1 MLGKWRH
8 IETESQ
14 SDGPRRIVCDLC
26 PRQCRMKEG
35 DRGFCFVRKIENQQ
49 MVLDTYGKSTGFCI
63 DPIEKK
69 PLNHF
74 FPGSSVLSFG
84 TAGCN
89 LGCQFCQNWDISKS
103 REVAKLSAIAEPET
117 IATAAHE
124 LDCRSVAFTY
134 NDPVIWAEY
143 AIDTAL
149 ACHDRGI
156 KTVAV
161 TAGYMMPE
169 PRREFYQCIDAA
181 NVDLKAFSES
191 FYEKITY
198 SRLQPVLETLQF
210 LKHETEV
217 WFEITNLIIPGAND
231 STDELM
237 RMCDWIVKH
246 LGVDIPVHFSAF
258 HPDFRM
264 LDRPRTP
271 HERLLEAYAIAKQSG
286 IRYPYVGNVNDP
298 KHGSTYC
305 YDCGK
310 LLIERDWYELGRYNL
325 QGNLCGSCGAEQSGR
340 FAERPGTWGRKR
352 QPVNLISFQTM
363 SRNSRNHQLSLPV
376 LEPKTNSETIE
387 SIKTQSNQSTEDAM
401 TISPPVK
408 LSMLKISD
416 LSEQQQ
422 SVIQRVA
429 QSVVVHSVVGRKLPA
444 DWSSELGELGDQ
456 NVFGFFTTLKRKKQ
470 LRGCCGFLGKPTSL
484 REAILSSAQRT
495 AKDDN
500 RMVAIS
506 PTELP
511 YLSLSVSLLAA
522 PIVSTVPASERENA
536 IHVGKHGL
544 RITRGNQSGLLLPS
558 VSLEQNWTP
567 KQFLE
572 GVCRKAGLPESA
584 WTDPA
589 IQLETFEG
597 LVFDGQIDS
606 DMLPEKMPSPQLPG
620 SMQSL
625 LNLKKVVTSNIIA
638 MTKGGT
644 PSYVALD
651 AMDGTVNGI
660 VLTVRNVKTGKPIAN
675 WIQTSL
681 RPGAALQASLFDLC
695 KAAAETLSKTRFQED
710 VSIEIELTVLF
721 DPIHHGSI
729 GVDDWDGDV
738 VHETMNQCDMSEVVP
753 ANRAVIA
760 LYGDRCA
767 VAFDAN
773 KSVQQLVTEAVLPLR
788 IRRNPVAVFSM
799 TCMSTINSLL
809 ASNAPQPFPESKVR
823 LPAVADRFY
832 PASGAARQALVNSFR
847 TTAGSV
853 EKVQAY
859 AIMTPHAGLRFSGQ
873 VATDVWSRV
882 QLPQTLLM
890 IGPKHTTHGCD
901 WAVCPSSAW
910 TIPEGG
916 SWNANLDLAAAIA
929 KEVEGM
935 QLDFGAHATEHG
947 IEVQLPILENLTS
960 MEERPDLTAVVV
972 RGATWD
978 EIERASNQLA
988 KVLQEQEKMPLLI
1001 ISSDMN
1007 HYEAEAENRRR
1018 DELAIEAMLTGDPKH
1033 LAEVCQKN
1041 SISMCGLVP
1050 AAIVMQALIFL
1061 GKKFRVELVSYENSA
1076 MRGGDKERVV
1086 GYAGMLIVPA

>member
-1 MLGKWRH
+1 MLGKWWH
-8 IETESQ
+8 VDTELQ
-14 SDGPRRIVCDLC
+14 TDLPQRIVCDLC

-49 MVLDTYGKSTGFCI
+49 LVLDTYGKSTGFCI

-74 FPGSSVLSFG
+74 YPGTSVLSFG

-103 REVAKLSAIAEPET
+103 RETAKLSAIAEPET
-117 IATAAHE
+117 IATAAHS
-124 LDCRSVAFTY
+124 LDCYSVAFTY

-143 AIDTAL
+143 AIDTAI

-169 PRREFYQCIDAA
+169 PRREFYQHMDAA
-181 NVDLKAFSES
+181 NVDLKAFSEE

-198 SRLQPVLETLQF
+198 SRLKPVLETLQY
-210 LKHETEV
+210 LKHETNV
-217 WFEITNLIIPGAND
+217 WFEITNLIIPDAND
-231 STDELM
+231 SAGELS
-237 RMCDWIVKH
+237 RLCDWIVNH
-246 LGVDIPVHFSAF
+246 LGVDVPVHFSAF

-271 HERLLEAYAIAKQSG
+271 HAKLIEAYSIAKQSG
-286 IRYPYVGNVNDP
+286 IRYPYVGNVNDL

-305 YDCGK
+305 HGCGHI
-310 LLIERDWYELGRYNL
+310 LIERDWYELGKYNL
-325 QGNLCGSCGAEQSGR
+325 QGSLCGSCGVEQSGR

-352 QPVNLISFQTM
+352 QPVNLSSFQTK
-363 SRNSRNHQLSLPV
+363 SHINRNHRLSLPV
-376 LEPKTNSETIE
+376 LDPQTDSETKE
-387 SIKTQSNQSTEDAM
+387 STSSPSNLSTEAAM
-401 TISPPVK
+401 TVSPPVK
-408 LSMLKISD
+408 LSMLKLSE

-422 SVIQRVA
+422 TLIQRAA
-429 QSVVVHSVVGRKLPA
+429 QSVVIHSVIGRKIPA

-456 NVFGFFTTLKRKKQ
+456 HVFGFFTTLKRKKQ
-470 LRGCCGFLGKPTSL
+470 LRGCCGFLGKPTTL
-484 REAILSSAQRT
+484 REAILNSAQRT

-511 YLSLSVSLLAA
+511 YLSLDVSLLAA
-522 PIVSTVPASERENA
+522 PIVCTAPAAQRESA
-536 IHVGKHGL
+536 IQVGLHGL
-544 RITRGNQSGLLLPS
+544 RITNGNQSGLLLPS
-558 VSLEQNWTP
+558 VSLEQDWTP

-584 WTDPA
+584 WKDPA

-597 LVFDGQIDS
+597 LAVHGQIDADS
-606 DMLPEKMPSPQLPG
+606 LPKSMPSPNPPG

-625 LNLKKVVTSNIIA
+625 LNLKQVATNNIIA

-644 PSYVALD
+644 PSYVAME
-651 AMDGTVNGI
+651 AMDGTVHGI
-660 VLTVRNVKTGKPIAN
+660 VLTVRDVKTNKSIAN

-695 KAAAETLSKTRFQED
+695 KSAADTLSKTRFQQE

-729 GVDDWDGDV
+729 GIDDWDGDAV
-738 VHETMNQCDMSEVVP
+738 RETMSHCEMSEVAP

-760 LYGDRCA
+760 LYGDRCSI
-767 VAFDAN
+767 AFDAT

-788 IRRNPVAVFSM
+788 TRKNPVALFSM
-799 TCMSTINSLL
+799 TCMSTINSLM
-809 ASNAPQPFPESKVR
+809 ASNAPQPFPETKDR

-832 PASGAARQALVNSFR
+832 PASGSARQAMVTEFQTKTGN
-847 TTAGSV
+847 V

-873 VATDVWSRV
+873 VAMDVWSRV
-882 QLPQTLLM
+882 QLPQTLLI
-890 IGPKHTTHGCD
+890 IGPKHTSNGCD
-901 WAVCPSSAW
+901 WAVSPSNSW
-910 TIPEGG
+910 SIPEGG
-916 SWNANLDLAAAIA
+916 SWNANLELAAEIA
-929 KEVEGM
+929 KDVDGM

-947 IEVQLPILENLTS
+947 IEVQLPILERLTS
-960 MEERPDLTAVVV
+960 IEDRPSLTALVV

-978 EIERASNQLA
+978 EILQASDQLA
-988 KVLQEQEKMPLLI
+988 MVLKRQQSMPLLV
-1001 ISSDMN
+1001 ISSDLN
-1007 HYEAEAENRRR
+1007 HYEREPENRRR

-1050 AAIVMQALIFL
+1050 AAIVMQTLIAL
-1061 GKKFRVELVSYENSA
+1061 GKSFRVERISYENSA
-1076 MRGGDKERVV
+1076 MHGGDKERVV
-1086 GYAGMLIVPA
+1086 GYGGVLIVPA

>member
-1 MLGKWRH
+1 MRGKWWH
-8 IETESQ
+8 VDTEMHT
-14 SDGPRRIVCDLC
+14 DGPQRIVCDLC

-35 DRGFCFVRKIENQQ
+35 DRGFCFVRKIENHR

-74 FPGSSVLSFG
+74 YPGSSVLSFG

-117 IATAAHE
+117 IANAACE

-143 AIDTAL
+143 AIDTAI

-156 KTVAV
+156 MTVAV

-169 PRREFYQCIDAA
+169 ARREFYQHIDAA
-181 NVDLKAFSES
+181 NVDLKAFSEQ

-198 SRLQPVLETLQF
+198 SQLQPVLETLQF
-210 LKHETEV
+210 LKQETNV
-217 WFEITNLIIPGAND
+217 WFEITNLVIPGAND
-231 STDELM
+231 SADELN

-246 LGVDIPVHFSAF
+246 LGVDVPIHFSAF

-264 LDRPRTP
+264 MDRPRTT
-271 HERLLEAYAIAKQSG
+271 HEKLLEAYAIAKQSG
-286 IRYPYVGNVNDP
+286 IRYPYVGNVNDV

-305 YDCGK
+305 YGCSR
-310 LLIERDWYELGRYNL
+310 LLIERDWYELGNYNL
-325 QGNLCGSCGAEQSGR
+325 KGKLCGSCGAEQSGR

-352 QPVNLISFQTM
+352 QSVNLNSFQTM
-363 SRNSRNHQLSLPV
+363 SNNARNHRLSLPV
-376 LEPKTNSETIE
+376 LEQQTKSDSYQSTRTQTNH
-387 SIKTQSNQSTEDAM
+387 STEDAM
-401 TISPPVK
+401 AISPPVK
-408 LSMLKISD
+408 LSMLKLSD

-422 SVIQRVA
+422 SAIQRAA
-429 QSVVVHSVVGRKLPA
+429 QSVVIHAVIGRKLPA
-444 DWSSELGELGDQ
+444 DWSDGLGELGDQ

-470 LRGCCGFLGKPTSL
+470 LRGCCGFLGKPTTL

-522 PIVSTVPASERENA
+522 PIVTSVSATEREYA
-536 IHVGKHGL
+536 FQIGKHGL

-567 KQFLE
+567 NQFLE

-584 WTDPA
+584 WTDPSN
-589 IQLETFEG
+589 QLETFEG
-597 LVFDGQIDS
+597 LVIDGGIDA
-606 DMLPEKMPSPQLPG
+606 DALPETMPTPKLPG
-620 SMQSL
+620 TMQSL
-625 LNLKKVVTSNIIA
+625 LKLKQVATSNIIA
-638 MTKGGT
+638 MSKGGT
-644 PSYVALD
+644 PTYVAMD

-660 VLTVRNVKTGKPIAN
+660 VLTVRDVKADKVIAN

-695 KAAAETLSKTRFQED
+695 KAAADTLSKTRFSEE

-721 DPIHHGSI
+721 DPVHHGSI
-729 GVDDWDGDV
+729 NYDDWDGDV
-738 VHETMNQCDMSEVVP
+738 VREAMSHCEMSEVQP

-760 LYGDRCA
+760 LCSDRCSI
-767 VAFDAN
+767 AFDAN
-773 KSVQQLVTEAVLPLR
+773 KSVQQLTNEAVLPLR
-788 IRRNPVAVFSM
+788 TRRNPVAVFSM
-799 TCMSTINSLL
+799 TCMSTINSLM
-809 ASNAPQPFPESKVR
+809 ASNAPQPFPESKER

-832 PASGAARQALVNSFR
+832 PASGSIRQTLLSKFKAKTGDS
-847 TTAGSV
+847 
-853 EKVQAY
+853 EKVHAY
-859 AIMTPHAGLRFSGQ
+859 AIMTPHAGLNFSGQ
-873 VATDVWSRV
+873 VATDVWNRV
-882 QLPQTLLM
+882 QLPQTLLI
-890 IGPKHTTHGCD
+890 IGPKHTAHGCD
-901 WAVCPSSAW
+901 WAVSPASSW

-916 SWNANLDLAAAIA
+916 SWKANLKLASEIA

-935 QLDFGAHATEHG
+935 QLDLGAHATEHG
-947 IEVQLPILENLTS
+947 IEVQLPILESLTS
-960 MEERPDLTAVVV
+960 IEERPSLTAVVV
-972 RGATWD
+972 RGATWE
-978 EIERASNQLA
+978 EIERVSSQLA
-988 KVLQEQEKMPLLI
+988 KILEKQEKLPLLV

-1018 DELAIEAMLTGDPKH
+1018 DELAMEAMLTGDPRH
-1033 LAEVCQKN
+1033 LTEVCQKN

-1050 AAIVMQALIFL
+1050 AAIVMQTLISL
-1061 GKKFRVELVSYENSA
+1061 GKKFRVERVSYENSA

-1086 GYAGMLIVPA
+1086 GYAGMLIVPV

>member
-1 MLGKWRH
+1 
-8 IETESQ
+8 
-14 SDGPRRIVCDLC
+14 
-26 PRQCRMKEG
+26 
-35 DRGFCFVRKIENQQ
+35 
-49 MVLDTYGKSTGFCI
+49 
-63 DPIEKK
+63 
-69 PLNHF
+69 
-74 FPGSSVLSFG
+74 
-84 TAGCN
+84 
-89 LGCQFCQNWDISKS
+89 
-103 REVAKLSAIAEPET
+103 
-117 IATAAHE
+117 
-124 LDCRSVAFTY
+124 
-134 NDPVIWAEY
+134 
-143 AIDTAL
+143 
-149 ACHDRGI
+149 
-156 KTVAV
+156 
-161 TAGYMMPE
+161 
-169 PRREFYQCIDAA
+169 
-181 NVDLKAFSES
+181 
-191 FYEKITY
+191 
-198 SRLQPVLETLQF
+198 
-210 LKHETEV
+210 
-217 WFEITNLIIPGAND
+217 
-231 STDELM
+231 
-237 RMCDWIVKH
+237 
-246 LGVDIPVHFSAF
+246 
-258 HPDFRM
+258 
-264 LDRPRTP
+264 
-271 HERLLEAYAIAKQSG
+271 
-286 IRYPYVGNVNDP
+286 
-298 KHGSTYC
+298 
-305 YDCGK
+305 
-310 LLIERDWYELGRYNL
+310 
-325 QGNLCGSCGAEQSGR
+325 
-340 FAERPGTWGRKR
+340 
-352 QPVNLISFQTM
+352 
-363 SRNSRNHQLSLPV
+363 
-376 LEPKTNSETIE
+376 
-387 SIKTQSNQSTEDAM
+387 
-401 TISPPVK
+401 
-408 LSMLKISD
+408 
-416 LSEQQQ
+416 
-422 SVIQRVA
+422 
-429 QSVVVHSVVGRKLPA
+429 
-444 DWSSELGELGDQ
+444 
-456 NVFGFFTTLKRKKQ
+456 
-470 LRGCCGFLGKPTSL
+470 
-484 REAILSSAQRT
+484 
-495 AKDDN
+495 
-500 RMVAIS
+500 
-506 PTELP
+506 
-511 YLSLSVSLLAA
+511 
-522 PIVSTVPASERENA
+522 
-536 IHVGKHGL
+536 
-544 RITRGNQSGLLLPS
+544 
-558 VSLEQNWTP
+558 
-567 KQFLE
+567 
-572 GVCRKAGLPESA
+572 
-584 WTDPA
+584 
-589 IQLETFEG
+589 
-597 LVFDGQIDS
+597 
-606 DMLPEKMPSPQLPG
+606 
-620 SMQSL
+620 
-625 LNLKKVVTSNIIA
+625 

-729 GVDDWDGDV
+729 GVDDWDGDD
-738 VHETMNQCDMSEVVP
+738 VHETMNHCDMSEVVP

-809 ASNAPQPFPESKVR
+809 ASNASQPFPESKVR

-832 PASGAARQALVNSFR
+832 PASGPARQALVNSFR
-847 TTAGSV
+847 TRTGSV

-859 AIMTPHAGLRFSGQ
+859 AIMTPHAGLRFSGH
-873 VATDVWSRV
+873 VAMDVWSRV
-882 QLPQTLLM
+882 QLPPTLLM

-960 MEERPDLTAVVV
+960 MEERSDLTAVVV

-1050 AAIVMQALIFL
+1050 AAIVMQTLIFL
-1061 GKKFRVELVSYENSA
+1061 GKNFRVELVSYENSA

>member
-1 MLGKWRH
+1 MLGKWWH

-310 LLIERDWYELGRYNL
+310 MLIERDWYELGRYNL

-484 REAILSSAQRT
+484 REAILSSAQ
-495 AKDDN
+495 N
-500 RMVAIS
+500 F
-506 PTELP
+506 PT
-511 YLSLSVSLLAA
+511 
-522 PIVSTVPASERENA
+522 
-536 IHVGKHGL
+536 
-544 RITRGNQSGLLLPS
+544 
-558 VSLEQNWTP
+558 
-567 KQFLE
+567 
-572 GVCRKAGLPESA
+572 
-584 WTDPA
+584 
-589 IQLETFEG
+589 
-597 LVFDGQIDS
+597 
-606 DMLPEKMPSPQLPG
+606 
-620 SMQSL
+620 
-625 LNLKKVVTSNIIA
+625 
-638 MTKGGT
+638 
-644 PSYVALD
+644 
-651 AMDGTVNGI
+651 
-660 VLTVRNVKTGKPIAN
+660 
-675 WIQTSL
+675 
-681 RPGAALQASLFDLC
+681 
-695 KAAAETLSKTRFQED
+695 
-710 VSIEIELTVLF
+710 
-721 DPIHHGSI
+721 
-729 GVDDWDGDV
+729 
-738 VHETMNQCDMSEVVP
+738 
-753 ANRAVIA
+753 
-760 LYGDRCA
+760 
-767 VAFDAN
+767 
-773 KSVQQLVTEAVLPLR
+773 
-788 IRRNPVAVFSM
+788 
-799 TCMSTINSLL
+799 
-809 ASNAPQPFPESKVR
+809 
-823 LPAVADRFY
+823 
-832 PASGAARQALVNSFR
+832 
-847 TTAGSV
+847 
-853 EKVQAY
+853 
-859 AIMTPHAGLRFSGQ
+859 
-873 VATDVWSRV
+873 
-882 QLPQTLLM
+882 
-890 IGPKHTTHGCD
+890 
-901 WAVCPSSAW
+901 CP
-910 TIPEGG
+910 
-916 SWNANLDLAAAIA
+916 
-929 KEVEGM
+929 
-935 QLDFGAHATEHG
+935 
-947 IEVQLPILENLTS
+947 
-960 MEERPDLTAVVV
+960 
-972 RGATWD
+972 
-978 EIERASNQLA
+978 
-988 KVLQEQEKMPLLI
+988 
-1001 ISSDMN
+1001 
-1007 HYEAEAENRRR
+1007 
-1018 DELAIEAMLTGDPKH
+1018 
-1033 LAEVCQKN
+1033 
-1041 SISMCGLVP
+1041 
-1050 AAIVMQALIFL
+1050 
-1061 GKKFRVELVSYENSA
+1061 
-1076 MRGGDKERVV
+1076 
-1086 GYAGMLIVPA
+1086 

>member
-1 MLGKWRH
+1 
-8 IETESQ
+8 
-14 SDGPRRIVCDLC
+14 
-26 PRQCRMKEG
+26 MKEG
-35 DRGFCFVRKIENQQ
+35 DRGFCFVRTIENQQ

-74 FPGSSVLSFG
+74 YPGSSVLSFG

-103 REVAKLSAIAEPET
+103 REVAKLSANAEPET
-117 IATAAHE
+117 IATAAHD

-143 AIDTAL
+143 AIDTAI

-169 PRREFYQCIDAA
+169 PRREFFQHIDAA
-181 NVDLKAFSES
+181 NVDLKAFSEQ

-198 SRLQPVLETLQF
+198 SRLQPVLETLQY

-217 WFEITNLIIPGAND
+217 WFEITNLIIPDAND
-231 STDELM
+231 SANELS

-246 LGVDIPVHFSAF
+246 LGVDVPVHFSAF

-264 LDRPRTP
+264 MDRPRTP
-271 HERLLEAYAIAKQSG
+271 HAKLLEAYSIAVQSG
-286 IRYPYVGNVNDP
+286 IRYPYVGNVNDS

-305 YDCGK
+305 YGCGE
-310 LLIERDWYELGRYNL
+310 LLIERDWYELGKYNL
-325 QGNLCGSCGAEQSGR
+325 RGNLCGSCGAEQSGR
-340 FAERPGTWGRKR
+340 FEERPGTWGRKR
-352 QPVNLISFQTM
+352 QPVNLSSFQTI
-363 SRNSRNHQLSLPV
+363 SRNSRNHRLSLPV
-376 LEPKTNSETIE
+376 LERQTNSETYE
-387 SIKTQSNQSTEDAM
+387 STRTQSNLSTEDAM
-401 TISPPVK
+401 TISTPVK
-408 LSMLKISD
+408 LSMLKLSD

-422 SVIQRVA
+422 SAIQRA
-429 QSVVVHSVVGRKLPA
+429 ARSVVIHSVIGRKLPS

-470 LRGCCGFLGKPTSL
+470 LRGCCGFLGKPTTL

-511 YLSLSVSLLAA
+511 YLSLGVSLLAA
-522 PIVSTVPASERENA
+522 PIATTVPASERESA
-536 IHVGKHGL
+536 IQVGKHGL
-544 RITRGNQSGLLLPS
+544 RITSGNQSGLLLPS

-597 LVFDGQIDS
+597 LTFDGAIDA
-606 DMLPEKMPSPQLPG
+606 DALPVKMPTPHLPG

-625 LNLKKVVTSNIIA
+625 LNLKQVATSNIIA

-644 PSYVALD
+644 PSYVAMD

-660 VLTVRNVKTGKPIAN
+660 VLTVRNVKTEKPIAN

-695 KAAAETLSKTRFQED
+695 KAASETLSKTRFQED

-729 GVDDWDGDV
+729 GVDDWDGDEV
-738 VHETMNQCDMSEVVP
+738 RETMSQCDMSEVVP

-767 VAFDAN
+767 VAFDAS
-773 KSVQQLVTEAVLPLR
+773 KSVQQLVTEAALPLR
-788 IRRNPVAVFSM
+788 TRRNPVAIFSM

-809 ASNAPQPFPESKVR
+809 ASNAPQPFPESKDR

-832 PASGAARQALVNSFR
+832 PASGLARQALVNDFR
-847 TTAGSV
+847 IKTGDV
-853 EKVQAY
+853 EKVHAY

-873 VATDVWSRV
+873 VATDVWNRV

-890 IGPKHTTHGCD
+890 IGPKHTANGCD
-901 WAVCPSSAW
+901 WAVSPSSSW
-910 TIPEGG
+910 SIPEGG
-916 SWNANLDLAAAIA
+916 SWKANLDLAAEIA
-929 KEVEGM
+929 KGVEGM
-935 QLDFGAHATEHG
+935 QLDSGAHATEHG
-947 IEVQLPILENLTS
+947 IEVQLPILEGLTS
-960 MEERPDLTAVVV
+960 IEDRPTVTAVVV
-972 RGATWD
+972 RGATWE
-978 EIERASNQLA
+978 EIERASSQLA
-988 KVLQEQEKMPLLI
+988 HVLQSQEKMPLLV

-1050 AAIVMQALIFL
+1050 AAIVMQTLIFL
-1061 GKKFRVELVSYENSA
+1061 GKKFRVERVSYDNSA
-1076 MRGGDKERVV
+1076 SRGGDKERVV